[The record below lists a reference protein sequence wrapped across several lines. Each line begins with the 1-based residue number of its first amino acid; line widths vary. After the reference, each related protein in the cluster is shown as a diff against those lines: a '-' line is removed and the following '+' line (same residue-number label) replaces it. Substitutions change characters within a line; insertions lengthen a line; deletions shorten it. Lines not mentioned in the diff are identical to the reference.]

1 MKQTITKL
9 LKKYSVQDIEKTLI
23 HLFLDQHNLKSN
35 NIFLNEYLDTFEM
48 INQEDI
54 DKFILKNNTKL
65 TFENLERYFELLF
78 PYPDKKVGGIFYTPS
93 YIAEFI
99 IKEVLNYDTNIKIL
113 DPSCGAGIFNYI
125 ALKEIKKGFL
135 KNP

>member
-1 MKQTITKL
+1 MKQNITKL
-9 LKKYSVQDIEKTLI
+9 LKKYNVQDIEKSLI
-23 HLFLDQHNLKSN
+23 QIFLDQYNLESN
-35 NIFLNEYLDTFEM
+35 NIFLNEYLDTFKM

-54 DKFILKNNTKL
+54 DKIILKNNEKL

-78 PYPDKKVGGIFYTPS
+78 PYQDKKLGGIFYTPT

-99 IKEVLNYDTNIKIL
+99 IKEVLNHDTNIKIL

-125 ALKEIKKGFL
+125 ALKQIKKTFS
-135 KNP
+135 